1 MHVTVLKQGAQCS
14 CIDWVR
20 KKIKQATTS
29 PKIQIQFHKNKCSQ
43 SKHQVR
49 SIKLAICNAAM
60 LLAGLVALELKNQ
73 NQ

>member
-29 PKIQIQFHKNKCSQ
+29 PKIQIGSTK
-43 SKHQVR
+43 
-49 SIKLAICNAAM
+49 INAVKAST
-60 LLAGLVALELKNQ
+60 KSDPSN
-73 NQ
+73 